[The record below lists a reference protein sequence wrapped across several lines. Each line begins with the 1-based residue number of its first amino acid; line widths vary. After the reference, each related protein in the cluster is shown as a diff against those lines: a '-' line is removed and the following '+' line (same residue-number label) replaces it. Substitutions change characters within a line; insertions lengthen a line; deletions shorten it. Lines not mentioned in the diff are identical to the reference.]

1 MCSSCGKPSS
11 FTTITYGL
19 TGSTST
25 VQSCKYTK
33 TQLEN
38 ALAFYSQDPQS
49 NWIALSYIRSALNF
63 YAKDCN
69 RYNLFLD
76 GLQMDL

>member
-11 FTTITYGL
+11 FTTITYSLNG
-19 TGSTST
+19 TPSAA
-25 VQSCKYTK
+25 QSCKYSK

-38 ALAFYSQDPQS
+38 ALAFYSQDPQT
-49 NWIALSYIRSALNF
+49 NWLALSYINSALNF
-63 YAKDCN
+63 YTKDCN